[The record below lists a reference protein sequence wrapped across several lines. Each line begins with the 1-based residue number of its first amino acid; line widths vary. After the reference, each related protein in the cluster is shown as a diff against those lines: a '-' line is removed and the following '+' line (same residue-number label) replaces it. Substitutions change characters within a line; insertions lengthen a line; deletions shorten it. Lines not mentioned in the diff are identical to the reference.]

1 MTAAVVDRYAGQE
14 SFSLWNKRCGKRV
27 GGFLLTVM
35 NCFQITVTAESYEK
49 FCGAYPEKEKW
60 RFTFP
65 PFLFLTCRSSGDASV
80 NHQA

>member
-1 MTAAVVDRYAGQE
+1 MTAAVVDRY
-14 SFSLWNKRCGKRV
+14 SVCGINDVERGL
-27 GGFLLTVM
+27 GGFLLLTVM